1 MILIFGK
8 GDELRKGTATW
19 VASYL
24 TSRASSCKQ
33 EAVAARGAIHWTCIQ
48 KGEVQKGSSQISRF
62 EGSAT
67 CLKPA
72 VEYQFSS
79 DTRNTRTALELRHQS
94 FSPRASR
101 LKHCGWK
108 LSCKH
113 NKAFWLVSLVSV
125 LCQGFPSPCYTY
137 LDEDCPCQAKSRTD

>member
-1 MILIFGK
+1 MILILGE
-8 GDELRKGTATW
+8 GDRLRKGKATG

-24 TSRASSCKQ
+24 TSRASSRKQ

-48 KGEVQKGSSQISRF
+48 KGEVRKGSSQISRS

-67 CLKPA
+67 CLKPT

-79 DTRNTRTALELRHQS
+79 DTRTALELRHQS

-101 LKHCGWK
+101 LKHCG
-108 LSCKH
+108 
-113 NKAFWLVSLVSV
+113 
-125 LCQGFPSPCYTY
+125 
-137 LDEDCPCQAKSRTD
+137 